1 MKTKV
6 RLVCILAAALLLLCT
21 AALVFDSRGQLP
33 DSRYPP
39 MTALIISEIC
49 AKNDTII
56 EDNADKHRDYIEIY
70 NPGAAIN
77 LAGYTLTDG
86 TRHSAP
92 LGDFHI
98 PAGGYRILFL
108 DNDTTGFAL
117 SSTGGDCIQLLDP
130 FGRIVVQTSASAMG
144 ADQVMLYDNGGTYLL
159 SSMAS
164 PGFPNDAAGVAAFRE
179 GSEALDAPLVISEV
193 LTRNQSA
200 LPDEN
205 GVYADAI
212 ELYNRSG
219 EEIQL
224 GLYCLT
230 DNPVSRFRFR
240 LPDRVLKPGEY
251 LVVFC
256 DSLNYI
262 ASGGEIHANF
272 SLSVGET
279 LMLTGPD
286 GSHAAMDIF
295 LTGDNTSYALT
306 EDGGYKSMAPSLGYP
321 NTEEGAALCAAA
333 TLDESLPLAISEV
346 LLSGSG
352 VPYNGAFRDVVEI
365 CNVSDSA
372 VSTEGWYLSDGGD
385 PYAYALPGTKL
396 SPGEVLVIVCSQETT
411 GFGLSDG
418 ETVRLTAPSR
428 FHAPTVACVTPDGG
442 MSIQLLDGSYT
453 LALPSPGYANGE
465 EGQLDWEKDCIPQGL
480 MISEVMTSN
489 QSFLRGP
496 YATTCDWV
504 ELYNGSK
511 ETIDLSGFGLSDDP
525 DTMYVLPQ
533 ILLEPGQYQIVLL
546 SEDTRNLI
554 SGYPTLP
561 FSLASAG
568 EQLYLCST
576 DAVVDYLNIPRL
588 EQDTAC
594 GRSRDGY
601 TDILAK
607 ATPGAENSEA
617 APVSE
622 MPSALTAQGVYDN
635 VDAVEVVLSGSG
647 SIYYTTDASTPDSNS
662 TPYTGPITLAE
673 TTVIR
678 AVCVEPGKAASKPLD
693 LTYVINENDTLPVVT
708 IVTDPDNLWSS
719 DSGIYVKGPGAGEYP
734 YRNAN
739 YFQDWEYP
747 ATVSLFETDGTG
759 FSALCGIKIHGN
771 FSRVQPKKSFAV
783 MFRGYYGPAQLDY
796 PLFGEDGLD
805 SYESFVLRAGG
816 QDFYQANIRDEVLTS
831 LASQYTELAV
841 QDYRPAVLYL
851 NGKYWGVYFIR
862 EKISEHYVAGHYHV
876 SADSVT
882 LAELNGRDCEPYDA
896 LVKYAGSHN
905 MRKQEH
911 YDYVCSQMD
920 VDQYIDYILT
930 QICIGN
936 TDNGNVRYFT
946 YPGAKWR
953 WFLFDTDLSMR
964 DARYDSVADHLNPDG
979 TGPTDY
985 ISTDL
990 INALLDNKTFRDTFL
1005 TRAAWHLNTVWTE
1018 ENIRAAVQEITDAIS
1033 EDMKKDCLRWNENTY
1048 SQWLREV
1055 ESLQRTAAKRPR
1067 YVAEFLQS
1075 YFDLTGAQMRSY
1087 GFSG

>member
-1 MKTKV
+1 M
-6 RLVCILAAALLLLCT
+6 A
-21 AALVFDSRGQLP
+21 
-33 DSRYPP
+33 
-39 MTALIISEIC
+39 ALIISEIC

-56 EDNADKHRDYIEIY
+56 EDNTDKHRDYIELY
-70 NPGAAIN
+70 NPGQAIN

-86 TRHSAP
+86 TQHSAP

-130 FGRIVVQTSASAMG
+130 FGRIVVQTSTSAMG
-144 ADQVMLYDNGGTYLL
+144 ADQVMLYHKGGTYLL

-179 GSEALDAPLVISEV
+179 GSEAADAPLVISEV

-200 LPDEN
+200 VPDEN

-212 ELYNRSG
+212 ELYNRSH

-256 DSLNYI
+256 DSLNYT

-295 LTGDNTSYALT
+295 LTGDNTSVALT
-306 EDGGYKSMAPSLGYP
+306 EDGSYKSMAPSLGYP

-333 TLDESLPLAISEV
+333 TLDETLPLAISEV

-385 PYAYALPGTKL
+385 PYAYPIPGTKL
-396 SPGEVLVIVCSQETT
+396 SPGEVMTIVCSQETT

-428 FHAPTVACVTPDGG
+428 FHAPTVACVTPDRG
-442 MSIQLLDGSYT
+442 MSIQLLGDSYGIG
-453 LALPSPGYANGE
+453 LPSPGYANTE

-480 MISEVMTSN
+480 MISEVMSSN

-496 YATTCDWV
+496 YATTCDWL

-511 ETIDLSGFGLSDDP
+511 ETVDLSGFGLSDDP

-554 SGYPTLP
+554 SGYPILP
-561 FSLASAG
+561 FSLASGG

-576 DAVVDYLNIPRL
+576 EAVVDYLNIPRL
-588 EQDTAC
+588 EQDMSY
-594 GRSRDGY
+594 GRSGKGMPA
-601 TDILAK
+601 ILEDV
-607 ATPGAENSEA
+607 TPGAKNGAA
-617 APVSE
+617 APVSD
-622 MPSALTAQGVYDN
+622 MPETLTAQGVYDN
-635 VDAVEVVLSGSG
+635 VGSLEVSLCGSG

-662 TPYTGPITLAE
+662 TPYTGPITLTE

-678 AVCVEPGKAASKPLD
+678 AVCVEEGKAPSSALD

-719 DSGIYVKGPGAGEYP
+719 DSGIYVKGPNAGSYP
-734 YRNAN
+734 YYGAN
-739 YFQDWEYP
+739 FFKDWERQ
-747 ATVSLFETDGTG
+747 ATVSLYEPDGSG
-759 FSALCGIKIHGN
+759 FSAPCGIKIHGN
-771 FSRVQPKKSFAV
+771 MSRTHAKKSLAV
-783 MFRGYYGPAQLDY
+783 MFRGAYGASYLDY
-796 PLFGEDGLD
+796 PLFGIDGAD
-805 SYESFVLRAGG
+805 TYESFVLRAGG
-816 QDFYQANIRDEVLTS
+816 QEFGKTYLRDELFTS
-831 LASQYTELAV
+831 LAGEYTDLIV
-841 QDYRPAVLYL
+841 QDYRPVVLYL
-851 NGKYWGVYFIR
+851 NGEYWGVYYIR
-862 EKISEHYVAGHYHV
+862 EKVSEHLIAAKYNV
-876 SADSVT
+876 SADDVIIT
-882 LAELNGRDCEPYDA
+882 EFNGGSSPEYRD
-896 LVKYAGSHN
+896 LVKYAGAHS
-905 MRKQEH
+905 MAEQEH
-911 YDYVCSQMD
+911 FDYVSTQMD
-920 VDQYIDYILT
+920 IAQYADYIIA

-936 TDNGNVRYFT
+936 YDNTNVKFCNYS
-946 YPGAKWR
+946 GGKWR
-953 WFLFDTDLSMR
+953 WIFFDTDQGFVEEDFNSVEDHLHPGGTGTLEGISTLLIRSLLKRPEFKEAFLERIAWQMNTIWNEETVNRRIDEIQSAIAADMVKDCQRWGKQSYAQWQAQVVDLR
-964 DARYDSVADHLNPDG
+964 DAAAQRKV
-979 TGPTDY
+979 
-985 ISTDL
+985 
-990 INALLDNKTFRDTFL
+990 FL
-1005 TRAAWHLNTVWTE
+1005 TRYVQGYFHLS
-1018 ENIRAAVQEITDAIS
+1018 D
-1033 EDMKKDCLRWNENTY
+1033 
-1048 SQWLREV
+1048 
-1055 ESLQRTAAKRPR
+1055 
-1067 YVAEFLQS
+1067 
-1075 YFDLTGAQMRSY
+1075 AQMRAY
-1087 GFSG
+1087 GFDMP